1 MPLSPYTVIQLT
13 TNQYCDRG
21 VPLDAIGTI
30 LEVYG
35 DEACEVEFSRPDGTT
50 IDWFAV
56 PQSVVKPIADSSLTP
71 AHRES
76 A

>member
-1 MPLSPYTVIQLT
+1 MPLRPYTVVQLT

-21 VPLDAIGTI
+21 VPLDSIGTI
-30 LEVYG
+30 LEVYS
-35 DEACEVEFSRPDGTT
+35 DEAYEVEFSRSDGTT

-56 PQSVVKPIADSSLTP
+56 PQNAVKPIADSSLTT
-71 AHRES
+71 AHQES